1 MAKMIRVP
9 DEYHAWVKAHNRDD
23 ETMFETLR
31 RLTRE
36 PDPEELQ
43 GILTSEEV
51 AEARRAAEQFG
62 GRDTERFAR
71 ARDAFADD
79 S

>member
-1 MAKMIRVP
+1 MTKMIRVP
-9 DEYHAWVKAHNRDD
+9 DEYHAWVKAHNEEG
-23 ETMFETLR
+23 ETTFETLR

-36 PDPEELQ
+36 PDPEALA

-51 AEARRAAEQFG
+51 DDAREAAERFG
-62 GRDTERFAR
+62 GRDEERWER
-71 ARDAFADD
+71 AREAFD

>member
-36 PDPEELQ
+36 PEPEALA
-43 GILTSEEV
+43 GILSSEAVE
-51 AEARRAAEQFG
+51 EARDAADRFG
-62 GRDTERFAR
+62 GRDEKRLQR
-71 ARDAFADD
+71 AREAFDG
-79 S
+79 

>member
-36 PDPEELQ
+36 PDPEALA
-43 GILTSEEV
+43 GILSSEEV
-51 AEARRAAEQFG
+51 EEARQAAERFG
-62 GRDTERFAR
+62 GRDEERLKR
-71 ARDAFADD
+71 AREAFEE
-79 S
+79 

>member
-9 DEYHAWVKAHNRDD
+9 DDYHAWVKAHNEDG

-36 PDPEELQ
+36 PDPEALA
-43 GILTSEEV
+43 GILSSDEV
-51 AEARRAAEQFG
+51 EDARAAAERFG
-62 GRDTERFAR
+62 GRDAERLER
-71 ARDAFADD
+71 AREAFDT
-79 S
+79 

>member
-9 DEYHAWVKAHNRDD
+9 DEYHAWVKAHNEEG

-36 PDPEELQ
+36 PDPESLA
-43 GILTSEEV
+43 GILSEGEV
-51 AEARRAAEQFG
+51 AEARKAAERFG
-62 GRDTERFAR
+62 GRDDDRLER
-71 ARDAFADD
+71 AREAFDT
-79 S
+79 

>member
-9 DEYHAWVKAHNRDD
+9 DGYHAWVKAHNKAG
-23 ETMFETLR
+23 ETMFETLQ

-36 PDPEELQ
+36 PDPEALT

-51 AEARRAAEQFG
+51 EAARDAANRFG
-62 GRDTERFAR
+62 GRDEKRLQR
-71 ARDAFADD
+71 AREAFRE
-79 S
+79 

>member
-9 DEYHAWVKAHNRDD
+9 DEYHAWVKAHNRDG

-36 PDPEELQ
+36 PDPEALV
-43 GILTSEEV
+43 GILSSEEV
-51 AEARRAAEQFG
+51 EAARQAAECFG
-62 GRDTERFAR
+62 GRDEERLKR
-71 ARDAFADD
+71 AREAFEE
-79 S
+79 

>member
-1 MAKMIRVP
+1 MTKMIRVP
-9 DEYHAWVKAHNRDD
+9 DEYHAWVKAHKRDD

-36 PDPEELQ
+36 PTPSELT
-43 GILTSEEV
+43 GILSSEEV
-51 AEARRAAEQFG
+51 ERAREAAEGFDE
-62 GRDTERFAR
+62 RDVERFER
-71 ARDAFADD
+71 AREAFDDD

>member
-36 PDPEELQ
+36 PTPGELE
-43 GILTSEEV
+43 GILSSEEV
-51 AEARRAAEQFG
+51 DEARQAAERFG
-62 GRDTERFAR
+62 GRDTERFEAAR
-71 ARDAFADD
+71 ETFADD

>member
-1 MAKMIRVP
+1 MSKMIRVP

-36 PDPEELQ
+36 PDPGALA
-43 GILTSEEV
+43 GILSSEQVE
-51 AEARRAAEQFG
+51 EARAAAERFG
-62 GRDTERFAR
+62 GRDEERLER
-71 ARDAFADD
+71 AREAFDE
-79 S
+79 

>member
-1 MAKMIRVP
+1 MTKMIRVP
-9 DEYHAWVKAHNRDD
+9 DDYHAWVKAHNRED

-36 PDPEELQ
+36 PSPEELT
-43 GILTSEEV
+43 GILSSEDVER
-51 AEARRAAEQFG
+51 AREAAAQFG
-62 GRDTERFAR
+62 GRDAERFTR
-71 ARDAFADD
+71 AREAFEDD

>member
-9 DEYHAWVKAHNRDD
+9 DEYHAWVKAHNQEG

-36 PDPEELQ
+36 PDPEALA
-43 GILTSEEV
+43 GILSSDEV
-51 AEARRAAEQFG
+51 DDAREAAERFG
-62 GRDTERFAR
+62 GRDEERLKR
-71 ARDAFADD
+71 AREAFKE
-79 S
+79 

>member
-9 DEYHAWVKAHNRDD
+9 DEFHAWVKAHNRDG

-36 PDPEELQ
+36 PDPEALA
-43 GILTSEEV
+43 GILTPEEV
-51 AEARRAAEQFG
+51 ELAREAAERFG
-62 GRDTERFAR
+62 GRDEERLRR
-71 ARDAFADD
+71 AREAFEE
-79 S
+79 

>member
-9 DEYHAWVKAHNRDD
+9 DEYHTWVKAHNRED

-36 PDPEELQ
+36 PDPEALA
-43 GILTSEEV
+43 GILSSAEV
-51 AEARRAAEQFG
+51 DEARTAAQRFG
-62 GRDTERFAR
+62 GRDEDRLQR
-71 ARDAFADD
+71 AREAFEE
-79 S
+79 

>member
-9 DEYHAWVKAHNRDD
+9 DDYHAWVKAHNRDD

-36 PDPEELQ
+36 PTPAELTD
-43 GILTSEEV
+43 ILSSDDV
-51 AEARRAAEQFG
+51 DEARAAAERFG
-62 GRDTERFAR
+62 GRDTERFER
-71 ARDAFADD
+71 AREAFEDD
-79 S
+79 T

>member
-9 DEYHAWVKAHNRDD
+9 DEYHSWVKAHNEEG

-36 PDPEELQ
+36 PDPEALV
-43 GILTSEEV
+43 GILSSDELE
-51 AEARRAAEQFG
+51 EAREAAERFG
-62 GRDTERFAR
+62 GRDDDRWER
-71 ARDAFADD
+71 ARNAFE
-79 S
+79 

>member
-1 MAKMIRVP
+1 MTKMIRVP

-36 PDPEELQ
+36 PTPGELE
-43 GILTSEEV
+43 GILSSEDV
-51 AEARRAAEQFG
+51 TAARNAAAQFG
-62 GRDTERFAR
+62 GRDTERFEKAR
-71 ARDAFADD
+71 EAFEDD

>member
-9 DEYHAWVKAHNRDD
+9 DEYHAWVKAHNQEG

-36 PDPEELQ
+36 PDPEALV
-43 GILTSEEV
+43 GILSTEEV
-51 AEARRAAEQFG
+51 ADARAAARRFG
-62 GRDTERFAR
+62 GRDEERLER
-71 ARDAFADD
+71 AREAFD

>member
-1 MAKMIRVP
+1 MSKMIRVP

-36 PDPEELQ
+36 PEPEALA
-43 GILTSEEV
+43 GILLSEQV
-51 AEARRAAEQFG
+51 DEARAAAERFG
-62 GRDTERFAR
+62 GRDEDRLER
-71 ARDAFADD
+71 AREAFDE
-79 S
+79 

>member
-9 DEYHAWVKAHNRDD
+9 DEYHAWVKAHNEEG

-36 PDPEELQ
+36 PDPEALA
-43 GILTSEEV
+43 GILSSDEV
-51 AEARRAAEQFG
+51 DDAREAAKRFG
-62 GRDTERFAR
+62 GRDEERLKR
-71 ARDAFADD
+71 AREAFEE
-79 S
+79 

>member
-9 DEYHAWVKAHNRDD
+9 DEYHAWVKAHNREG

-36 PDPEELQ
+36 PDPEALA
-43 GILTSEEV
+43 GILASEEV
-51 AEARRAAEQFG
+51 EDARQAAERFG
-62 GRDTERFAR
+62 GRDEERLKR
-71 ARDAFADD
+71 AREAFEE
-79 S
+79 

>member
-9 DEYHAWVKAHNRDD
+9 DEFHAWVKAHNRDG

-36 PDPEELQ
+36 PDPKALA
-43 GILTSEEV
+43 GILTPEE
-51 AEARRAAEQFG
+51 AERAREAAERFG
-62 GRDTERFAR
+62 GRDEDRLRR
-71 ARDAFADD
+71 AREAFEE
-79 S
+79 

>member
-1 MAKMIRVP
+1 MTKMIRVP
-9 DEYHAWVKAHNRDD
+9 DEYHAWVKAHSRDD

-36 PDPEELQ
+36 PTPEELT
-43 GILTSEEV
+43 GILSGEEV
-51 AEARRAAEQFG
+51 EQAREAAEGFDN
-62 GRDTERFAR
+62 RDVERFER
-71 ARDAFADD
+71 AREAFEDD

>member
-9 DEYHAWVKAHNRDD
+9 DDYHSWVKAHNRKG

-36 PDPEELQ
+36 PDPEALA
-43 GILTSEEV
+43 GILSSEEV
-51 AEARRAAEQFG
+51 AEAREAAERFG
-62 GRDTERFAR
+62 GRDEERLQR
-71 ARDAFADD
+71 AREAFEE
-79 S
+79 

>member
-1 MAKMIRVP
+1 MSKMIRVP

-36 PDPEELQ
+36 PEPEALA
-43 GILTSEEV
+43 GILSSEQV
-51 AEARRAAEQFG
+51 DEARAAAERFG
-62 GRDTERFAR
+62 GRDEDRLER
-71 ARDAFADD
+71 AREAFDE
-79 S
+79 